1 MDDRIVRDRES
12 VDKGSL
18 PRSSVPSQSGD
29 VHETESEPMNITGNT
44 IFIPGATSGIGLA
57 LAVALKNAGNT
68 VIVGGRRTELL
79 HEIELEHGIVG
90 IAIDTADA
98 ASIADASAEVQRR
111 YPATNVLITMAGIML
126 PENYRTASFLD
137 VAEATIA
144 TNLLGPIRLIAAFS
158 EHLAAQPNA
167 TIMTVSSGLAYVPLP
182 ATPTYSAT
190 KAAIHSLSDALR
202 VQFAEPGIQVIELAP
217 PLVRT
222 ALMGSQDNP
231 HGMPLDAFIAEVMG
245 LLEADPEAK
254 QILVQRV
261 HRQRFAVE
269 NGTYDEVLASQSQ
282 L

>member
-1 MDDRIVRDRES
+1 MDNCA
-12 VDKGSL
+12 L
-18 PRSSVPSQSGD
+18 PRDGDGSQSGD
-29 VHETESEPMNITGNT
+29 IHRTESEPMRITGNT
-44 IFIPGATSGIGLA
+44 VFIPGATSGIGLA
-57 LAVALKNAGNT
+57 LAIALKNAGNT

-79 HEIELEHGIVG
+79 DEIEREHGIPGV
-90 IAIDTADA
+90 AIDTADA
-98 ASIADASAEVQRR
+98 ASIAEVSAEVQRR
-111 YPATNVLITMAGIML
+111 YPSTNVLIAMAGIML
-126 PENYRTASFLD
+126 PENYRTADFLD
-137 VAEATIA
+137 VAEATVA
-144 TNLLGPIRLIAAFS
+144 TNLLGPIRLIAAFA
-158 EHLAAQPNA
+158 EHLAAQPDA
-167 TIMTVSSGLAYVPLP
+167 TIITVSSGLAYVPLP

-202 VQFAEPGIQVIELAP
+202 VQFAEAGIQVIELAP

-231 HGMPLDAFIAEVMG
+231 YGMPLDEFIAEVMS